1 MLTLHLRSLAS
12 ELGLATGHGDIQ
24 WPVVAGWVGLVWYT
38 TVTLVCSLGTYQIWK
53 HCLQRP
59 QKSTTSS
66 SARSNNTPHITAI
79 RPVKGLEPHLYEC
92 LASTFRQDY
101 PRDKLTVYFCISTKT
116 DPAYPTLQKL
126 VSDFPHADAR
136 IFVEDD
142 DPLLHSEDGGGHA
155 SAAAAA
161 APPAY
166 ELGPN
171 PKIRN
176 MSRAYREA
184 KGDIVWI
191 IDCNVW
197 VGKGVCG
204 RMMDKLCGT
213 AGGKRY
219 KFVHHLP
226 VAVDVTGE
234 EGLKTRRGEQEA
246 LLESYTNGWDD
257 GDDDAAGAAAA
268 AGPLTTGGG
277 RLEELF
283 LSSSHAKM
291 YTAINTVLIAPCIVG
306 KSNMFRRSH
315 LDYLTAAAPSTTAAA
330 ADRRR
335 RNPGIDYFS
344 DNICEDHLIGDL
356 LWKSPVREEKELGQR
371 WGKHAMVFGD
381 LAFQPVAHMSVQ
393 SYVARRVRW
402 LRVRK
407 FTVLLATLVEPGT
420 ESILCSCYGAWGVTT
435 ALAQF
440 LGRKGYAAAEAALST
455 WPAFW
460 ACFALSMLGW
470 ILTDWLVY
478 IMLHSGRTVELDEDT
493 PSFAR
498 PPPQG
503 TVTRRPF
510 LHWLAAWLGRE
521 VLALPIWIWAFYGG
535 VTVTWRD
542 RRFRVGLDMRVREIV
557 DGDATTSTI
566 PGLSSSRS
574 SPSGASQDR
583 NKTRRD

>member
-12 ELGLATGHGDIQ
+12 ELGLATRHGDIQ

-53 HCLQRP
+53 LCLQKPHR
-59 QKSTTSS
+59 STTSS
-66 SARSNNTPHITAI
+66 ASPNDAPHITAI

-101 PRDKLTVYFCISTKT
+101 PRDKLTVYFCISSKN

-126 VSDFPHADAR
+126 VADFPHADAR

-142 DPLLHSEDGGGHA
+142 DPLLQQQQHSGNVA
-155 SAAAAA
+155 
-161 APPAY
+161 PAY

-204 RMMDKLCGT
+204 RMVDKLCGT
-213 AGGKRY
+213 TAGGGKRY

-226 VAVDVTGE
+226 VAVDVTGS
-234 EGLKTRRGEQEA
+234 EGLRRRREGEQEA
-246 LLESYTNGWDD
+246 LRESYTNG
-257 GDDDAAGAAAA
+257 GDDDAAASAGLERGDTAA

-315 LDYLTAAAPSTTAAA
+315 LDYLTAAPPSAAA
-330 ADRRR
+330 ADRRRR

-356 LWKSPVREEKELGQR
+356 LWKSAVREEKELGQR

-381 LAFQPVAHMSVQ
+381 LAFQPVANMSVQ

-440 LGRKGYAAAEAALST
+440 LGRKGYPAAEAMLAT

-460 ACFALSMLGW
+460 ACFGLSMLGW
-470 ILTDWLVY
+470 IVTDWLVY
-478 IMLHSGRTVELDEDT
+478 LMLHSGRTVELDEDT

-498 PPPQG
+498 PPSQSN
-503 TVTRRPF
+503 TTRRPF

-521 VLALPIWIWAFYGG
+521 VLALPIWVWAFYGG

-557 DGDATTSTI
+557 DGGATTSTI
-566 PGLSSSRS
+566 PGLSSLRS
-574 SPSGASQDR
+574 SPSAASQDR